1 MKSLSRWTFAASL
14 IGLVGSAA
22 CDKAPAP
29 AATPAA
35 ELAAAPAQPA
45 APAPAPA
52 APNAAA
58 VHGGAADPIAD
69 QGLPPGHPSIAGQ
82 APAGGADLP
91 PGHPPTGGGAAGAIG
106 QGGPMAAAVPAETG
120 VERPLP
126 LEGSGSIAELKARLA
141 KAKDTS
147 KNAILEDAFR
157 KVFTVERAARDTA
170 GAAAALEPL
179 AKDPDTAVASLAE
192 RTLGYTRV
200 QSGFDAEGAK
210 QRYARAIELDPDYG
224 EAHYAMAFM
233 LAMGDRTQGKVHF
246 DKAIALGVPDT
257 RGLRGQFYGN

>member
-1 MKSLSRWTFAASL
+1 M
-14 IGLVGSAA
+14 
-22 CDKAPAP
+22 
-29 AATPAA
+29 
-35 ELAAAPAQPA
+35 
-45 APAPAPA
+45 
-52 APNAAA
+52 
-58 VHGGAADPIAD
+58 GGM
-69 QGLPPGHPSIAGQ
+69 
-82 APAGGADLP
+82 
-91 PGHPPTGGGAAGAIG
+91 G
-106 QGGPMAAAVPAETG
+106 QGGPMAAGVPAETG

-147 KNAILEDAFR
+147 KNATLEDAFR
-157 KVFTVERAARDTA
+157 KVFTVDRAARDTD
-170 GAAAALEPL
+170 GAAQALAPL
-179 AKDPDTAVASLAE
+179 AQDPDVAVASLAE

-246 DKAIALGVPDT
+246 DKAMALGVPDT